1 MIERGPRMVERIDE
15 DSEKILGLL
24 NYLSGIFIPYIY
36 TACREEFSLGE
47 EFSLRKLFM
56 ENSA

>member
-47 EFSLRKLFM
+47 EFSL
-56 ENSA
+56 